1 MPRRKIVRG
10 RQDSNSIWDDIS
22 LGERNDAF
30 RWFRR
35 SVSRWAFWIV
45 TVLLSA
51 GLGAAGY
58 AIFSLNNEQANV
70 PDVVAKAKNSTFEVV
85 CGDYAGTGVAITMPL
100 PDKYK
105 TGIISAAHIFE
116 ECEEGQTV
124 TITHKGRD
132 YEAVLAKKDPE
143 SGPVE
148 VGPGV
153 ADLAL
158 IVTEA
163 KFQSLDPA
171 PAARQ
176 GDWAIV
182 LGNPWEETNY
192 VSFGVVSDMTVDTYL
207 TDAAVNEGNSGG
219 PMLDS
224 QGRVLGIASHG
235 PLRSDLYEG
244 NQQGIIDRAEGIAV
258 FQKLRLACEH
268 LFEGTPVCPF
278 EN

>member
-1 MPRRKIVRG
+1 MRG

-22 LGERNDAF
+22 IGERNDAF

-35 SVSRWAFWIV
+35 STSRWAFWLVTIV
-45 TVLLSA
+45 LSA
-51 GLGAAGY
+51 AIGAGAV
-58 AIFSLNNEQANV
+58 AIVNLNNEQANV
-70 PDVVAKAKNSTFEVV
+70 ADVVAKAKDSTFQVL
-85 CGDYAGTGVAITMPL
+85 CGEAAGTGVAITMPL
-100 PDKYK
+100 PDIYK

-116 ECEEGQTV
+116 ECDEGDEV
-124 TITHKGRD
+124 TIVFKGREYD
-132 YEAVLAKKDPE
+132 AVLAKKDPE
-143 SGPVE
+143 SGPVD

-158 IVTEA
+158 IVTSA
-163 KFQSLDPA
+163 KFATLEPA

-192 VSFGVVSDMTVDTYL
+192 VTFGVVSDMTVDTYL

-235 PLRSDLYEG
+235 PIMSDLYEE
-244 NQQGIIDRAEGIAV
+244 NPDGIFDRAEGIAV
-258 FQKLRLACEH
+258 FQKLRLSCEH

>member
-22 LGERNDAF
+22 IGERNDAF

-35 SVSRWAFWIV
+35 SVSRWAFWLV
-45 TVLLSA
+45 TVVLSIAIGA
-51 GLGAAGY
+51 GGY
-58 AIFSLNNEQANV
+58 SILNLNNEQANV
-70 PDVVAKAKNSTFEVV
+70 PDVVAKAKKSSFEVA
-85 CGDYAGTGVAITMPL
+85 CGDSTGTGVAITMPL

-116 ECEEGQTV
+116 ECEEGDTV
-124 TITHKGRD
+124 VITHKGRD
-132 YEAVLAKKDPE
+132 YDAILAKKDPV

-158 IVTEA
+158 IVSTA
-163 KFQSLDPA
+163 KFDSLEPA

-182 LGNPWEETNY
+182 LGNPWEETDY
-192 VSFGVVSDMTVDTYL
+192 VTFGVVSDMSVDTYL

-235 PLRSDLYEG
+235 PIMANLYEQ
-244 NQQGIIDRAEGIAV
+244 NQEGIFDRAEGIAV
-258 FQKLRLACEH
+258 FQRLRLACEH